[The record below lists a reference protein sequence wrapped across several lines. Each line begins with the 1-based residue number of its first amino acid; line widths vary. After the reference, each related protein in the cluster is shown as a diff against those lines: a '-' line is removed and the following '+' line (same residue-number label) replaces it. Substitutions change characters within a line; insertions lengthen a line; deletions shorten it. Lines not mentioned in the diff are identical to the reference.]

1 MTKEPTNPSPGQ
13 IDSSAQAAERHLQ
26 QASSERA
33 AREAAEAGAK
43 ATKRRAM
50 AVLPVLAL
58 VAVLGVQYDTLRFWT
73 IGPSQAA
80 VRADLEAALTQAAI
94 DVKAYQLRTGAMPDK
109 LPNAALAGV
118 VTYKKTSRDNAVLIA
133 KVGKETKV
141 KRI

>member
-13 IDSSAQAAERHLQ
+13 IDVSAQAAERDLQ

-43 ATKRRAM
+43 ATKRRVM
-50 AVLPVLAL
+50 AILPVLAL
-58 VAVLGVQYDTLRFWT
+58 VAVLGFQYDTLRFWT
-73 IGPSQAA
+73 IGPSQKA
-80 VRADLEAALTQAAI
+80 VRTDLDAALTQAAI
-94 DVKAYQLRTGAMPDK
+94 DVKAYQIRTGAMPDK

-118 VTYKKTSRDNAVLIA
+118 VTYKKVGPGNAVLIA